1 MHLPDGFL
9 DAKTW
14 LTLDV
19 VSFVLA
25 FISFKKTGRNL
36 EEKQIPLL
44 GVLAAFIF
52 AAQMINYPV
61 IGGTSGHLVGG
72 VLTAA
77 LLGPW
82 AGFLILTVVLVVQA
96 LVFQDGGIL
105 ALGANIFNMAF
116 VGSFLGYYI
125 FKWLSNIFKENLA
138 IFLASLIS
146 MVLASIVCSF
156 ELIVSKTAAFWPTL
170 PLMGGIHILIGI
182 GEGLITTAI
191 YLAVKRVRSDLIYSE
206 KIREG

>member
-1 MHLPDGFL
+1 M
-9 DAKTW
+9 
-14 LTLDV
+14 
-19 VSFVLA
+19 
-25 FISFKKTGRNL
+25 
-36 EEKQIPLL
+36 
-44 GVLAAFIF
+44 
-52 AAQMINYPV
+52 
-61 IGGTSGHLVGG
+61 
-72 VLTAA
+72 LTAA

>member
-182 GEGLITTAI
+182 GDGLITTAI